1 MKSGQRGLTLACL
14 LFWFALAHSGQL
26 TGRVVAV
33 ADGDTVTL
41 RDDAG
46 RQHRIRLQGID
57 APENDQPHGN
67 ASKEALT
74 QWVLNRDVAV
84 EHQKRDSYRRILGKV
99 LLDGEDINLR
109 MVRTGMAWHY
119 KRYQADQRWDD
130 RWRYAW
136 AQWRAQSERK
146 GLWVEPDPMPPWDF
160 RRQQRTQRFRDEPAS
175 APAGS

>member
-1 MKSGQRGLTLACL
+1 MRTGLSRLTLFIL
-14 LFWFALAHSGQL
+14 LCWTALAHADLL

-41 RDDAG
+41 RDQTG

-57 APENDQPHGN
+57 APENDQSHGN

-74 QWVLNRDVAV
+74 QWVLNRDVEV
-84 EHQKRDSYRRILGKV
+84 EHHQRDNYRRILGKI
-99 LLDGEDINLR
+99 LLDGEDINLK
-109 MVRTGMAWHY
+109 MVREGMAWHY

-136 AQWRAQSERK
+136 AQWRAQSEGK
-146 GLWVEPDPMPPWDF
+146 GLWAEPDPMPPWEY
-160 RRQQRTQRFRDEPAS
+160 RRQERNPRFRDGPAS
-175 APAGS
+175 APGGS